1 MAVYCEKEEFAL
13 VSIVLKSTTGD
24 SRYED
29 SKAILDYAY
38 DNNLLRTLAAK
49 GTNIQ
54 TINVK
59 GGSSK
64 TKKVNAILN
73 EDIVAV
79 VKTENEGTNVEPE
92 IEINEKLK
100 APIAKGE
107 IIGKVSYSI
116 EGKIYTADLIAET
129 EVRKSKT
136 GLLFLLVFIGLL
148 LVLGGLRILSVYK
161 RTKVLKKIRKK

>member
-1 MAVYCEKEEFAL
+1 M
-13 VSIVLKSTTGD
+13 LKSTTGN

-29 SKAILDYAY
+29 SKAILNYAY
-38 DNNLLRTLAAK
+38 DNNLLRTFATT

-59 GGSSK
+59 GGSAK
-64 TKKVNAILN
+64 TKKLNAILN

-79 VKTENEGTNVEPE
+79 VKNENEKTNVEPK

-107 IIGKVSYSI
+107 TIGKVSYSI
-116 EGKIYTADLIAET
+116 EGRIYTADLIAET

-136 GLLFLLVFIGLL
+136 GLVFLLIFIGLL
-148 LVLGGLRILSVYK
+148 VSFGGLRILSVYK
-161 RTKVLKKIRKK
+161 RTKVLKRIRK